1 MIVSQN
7 SWTFCTWLLGAA
19 KDWLQHTG
27 APWPLVCS
35 PLLEACLGSCQGWS
49 YPRYSLPLFALWC
62 PPPRS
67 TVLAPGEPA
76 PAPCYAPWVPGQA
89 LGLRPGWLLSCPILR
104 LSLPRSPQSANMLPC
119 SKHIRVPSPTLLSA
133 WLDTPIWSPE
143 FPPTGCVGSVLST
156 TRELELFFLLRQL
169 LSMYSV
175 KRDGMKVCI
184 FWVPFQGML
193 FLAWD
198 TLSQWQPLPPLSIWA
213 TLLHYSQMASE
224 AASSAF

>member
-119 SKHIRVPSPTLLSA
+119 SKHIRVPSPALLSA